1 MNVES
6 WITVEETPALAQAAR
21 EAIEA
26 RLARFPVA
34 QRDAF
39 WASIVKAYNTPYND
53 PVKKPAAPKP
63 AEPAPVV
70 ELVVLPEIALPPAA
84 IASAALAAEIRAA

>member
-6 WITVEETPALAQAAR
+6 WITVEETPALAQAAK

-26 RLARFPVA
+26 RLARFSA
-34 QRDAF
+34 AERDAF

-53 PVKKPAAPKP
+53 PVKKPAVPKP
-63 AEPAPVV
+63 AEPSPVV
-70 ELVVLPEIALPPAA
+70 ELVLPEIELPAAA

>member
-26 RLARFPVA
+26 RLARFSA
-34 QRDAF
+34 GERDAF

-53 PVKKPAAPKP
+53 PVKKPAAPQP
-63 AEPAPVV
+63 VEPAPVV
-70 ELVVLPEIALPPAA
+70 ELVLPEIELPTAA
-84 IASAALAAEIRAA
+84 IAAAALAGEIRAV

>member
-26 RLARFPVA
+26 RLARFSVA

-70 ELVVLPEIALPPAA
+70 ELVVLPEIALPTAA